1 MAAGLWTE
9 GCGELDWWFGEHV
22 IGAFRCHVEEFGFD
36 PGVCAGL
43 PGKGKEA
50 LLRRLPSNE
59 DTVISCKG
67 LRSHHNQKSCQ

>member
-36 PGVCAGL
+36 PGVYTDCQAKARKL
-43 PGKGKEA
+43 FSDIF
-50 LLRRLPSNE
+50 PS
-59 DTVISCKG
+59 V
-67 LRSHHNQKSCQ
+67 RQ